1 MAAFGLT
8 SILRNLKDSY
18 KYSTLKHKDFITVV
32 NSISTRPEIVI
43 FKQEHHEK
51 VLVDKSKIEKLSI
64 LASDLLDLDI
74 KHSQHLQSLTENLK
88 SLTRLKRISKTL
100 KSNLLNLEKTL
111 FKEKKNF
118 TLFFEDMTNSFKSLC
133 KNAIPTSIKPLEI
146 KEKLMKVIKT
156 LVHNEVICNYD
167 KLIKCKLPIK
177 LLNGFYLNAP
187 SEEPELEVRSDR
199 ENKKVLAHVNVLT
212 RHLEKVASDL
222 LRIYW
227 VDNKKPLIKLNDSDT
242 KNYLESRWNK
252 SISPNELKILKMK
265 INRLHNRGSLTDDE
279 AKSML
284 GKISILPISPDADK
298 SLNVSYFKST
308 MENLNEIA
316 CEEDPVTETREKE
329 QLAKSISK
337 EISKRAK
344 SFKRVK
350 SFKPIGKRSNT
361 PAKIHIRK
369 SVK

>member
-1 MAAFGLT
+1 MKHLLYQDA
-8 SILRNLKDSY
+8 Y
-18 KYSTLKHKDFITVV
+18 KYSALKHKELISAI
-32 NSISTRPEIVI
+32 NSIITKPEPVI
-43 FKQEHHEK
+43 FKQEYHDK
-51 VLVDKSKIEKLSI
+51 VLVDKSKLEKLST
-64 LASDLLDLDI
+64 LASDLIDLDL
-74 KHSQHLQSLTENLK
+74 KHSQHLQNLTDDLK
-88 SLTRLKRISKTL
+88 SLTRLKRMSKSL
-100 KSNLLNLEKTL
+100 KNHLHSLEKIV

-118 TLFFEDMTNSFKSLC
+118 TLFCEDMTCSFKTLC
-133 KNAIPTSIKPLEI
+133 KNTIPTSIKPLEI

-177 LLNGFYLNAP
+177 LLNGFYLNSP
-187 SEEPELEVRSDR
+187 SEKPEIEVGSDR
-199 ENKKVLAHVNVLT
+199 ENKKAWAHVNILT
-212 RHLEKVASDL
+212 RHLEKIASDL

-227 VDNKKPLIKLNDSDT
+227 FDDKKPILKLNDSDA
-242 KNYLESRWNK
+242 NSFLDSRWNK

-279 AKSML
+279 AKNML
-284 GKISILPISPDADK
+284 GKISILPITPDGDR
-298 SLNVSYFKST
+298 SQNVSYFKST

-329 QLAKSISK
+329 QMAKSISK

-350 SFKPIGKRSNT
+350 SFKPIGKRSYT
-361 PAKIHIRK
+361 PAKILIRK